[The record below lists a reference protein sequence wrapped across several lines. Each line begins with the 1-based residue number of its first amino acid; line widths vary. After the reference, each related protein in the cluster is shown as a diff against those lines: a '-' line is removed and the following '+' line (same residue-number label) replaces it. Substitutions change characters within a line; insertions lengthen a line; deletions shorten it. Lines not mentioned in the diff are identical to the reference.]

1 MALAPALVTPPAE
14 MPVSL
19 AQAKAHLRVE
29 HALDDAE
36 ITGYVAAATAHLDG
50 WSGILGRALVT
61 QSWRQ
66 QFAGFDSGALRVP
79 LGPLQ
84 SVTALAYVD
93 PAGVTQTL
101 PPGGY
106 EVLTDALGPY
116 VAPAYG
122 QSWPDTRDQANAVTL
137 TWVAGYGAAGAVPA
151 PLCHVILLLTGNFY
165 AQRGGPA
172 QLGLSGEL
180 ARTIDAM
187 VAPFRALR
195 V

>member
-1 MALAPALVTPPAE
+1 MPLVPALVAPPTE

-36 ITGYVAAATAHLDG
+36 ITGYVAAAVGHLDG
-50 WSGILGRALVT
+50 WSGILGRAMVT

-66 QFAGFDSGALRVP
+66 QFDGFDACRLRLR

-84 SVTALAYVD
+84 SVTSVAYVD
-93 PAGVTQTL
+93 ASGTPQTL
-101 PPGGY
+101 QPAVY
-106 EVLTDALGPY
+106 DVLTDEIGPY
-116 VAPAYG
+116 VALAYG
-122 QSWPDTRDQANAVTL
+122 QSWPATRPQAAAVTI
-137 TWVAGYGAAGAVPA
+137 TWVAGYGAAAAVPA
-151 PLCHVILLLTGNFY
+151 PLAHAILLLTGNFY

-172 QLGLSGEL
+172 QLGLSAEL
-180 ARTIDAM
+180 ARTIDAL
-187 VAPFRALR
+187 VTPLRAMR